1 MGGIGGGGGQTV
13 VAPKSSISANEEK
26 SPMFLFAPGVNLSDI
41 VDAVNKVGTTPSD
54 PQGGP
59 LPASA
64 ARIALPLDPNLGLV
78 PKRP

>member
-1 MGGIGGGGGQTV
+1 MTPQGGVIGGGGGQTV

-54 PQGGP
+54 
-59 LPASA
+59 L
-64 ARIALPLDPNLGLV
+64 IAILEALKQAGALRADLIV
-78 PKRP
+78 I